1 MIKCLEKK
9 RTYKTLFARWNET
22 KVDTEAVE
30 KEYSM
35 LEEYIRV
42 IKGAFERVT
51 KEYEEAKSEFGD
63 VSIEKLLAEKE
74 GKELPVMV
82 EGRLWEED
90 VLVARSYM
98 DAPGVDGYVFI
109 NSTRDIASGTME
121 RVRITSS
128 NEYDL
133 IGEFLE

>member
-1 MIKCLEKK
+1 
-9 RTYKTLFARWNET
+9 
-22 KVDTEAVE
+22 
-30 KEYSM
+30 
-35 LEEYIRV
+35 
-42 IKGAFERVT
+42 
-51 KEYEEAKSEFGD
+51 
-63 VSIEKLLAEKE
+63 
-74 GKELPVMV
+74 MV